1 MLSWSGDLTRQNTV
15 CHEKA
20 LLGAISEDKSQAG
33 AFNLYYQY
41 FKKYCLTHANANV
54 RSTEAR
60 TKTEKLA
67 RKILYNSH
75 DSRTP
80 AFFDCSN
87 WGVRI

>member
-54 RSTEAR
+54 KSTEAR

-67 RKILYNSH
+67 RKICTILTIPGHRLSL
-75 DSRTP
+75 T
-80 AFFDCSN
+80 AQT
-87 WGVRI
+87 GG